1 MPIAKGRPQR
11 TRTARTG
18 SPRQDALRKSLLA
31 AGPVSSL
38 LYVAATDVLAASRW
52 DGYLRTE
59 QMVSELFAVGSPG
72 RDVLVPFTWLYTAL
86 FTAFG
91 VGVWNSV
98 HGNRALRIA
107 GGLLIADG
115 LWNIM
120 GALYPLTLG
129 DDASIPM
136 HILATNIQLALMVGA
151 MCFVA
156 AGFHGRMRWYS
167 ILSLLA
173 SALMGMVA
181 FMAAPGPNLVLG
193 IGERISIGAFLLWVA
208 VLAVAL
214 WRRPLPAPAE
224 ERRHQSAR

>member
-1 MPIAKGRPQR
+1 M
-11 TRTARTG
+11 
-18 SPRQDALRKSLLA
+18 
-31 AGPVSSL
+31 
-38 LYVAATDVLAASRW
+38 
-52 DGYLRTE
+52 
-59 QMVSELFAVGSPG
+59 
-72 RDVLVPFTWLYTAL
+72 
-86 FTAFG
+86 
-91 VGVWNSV
+91 SV

-107 GGLLIADG
+107 GGLLTAYG

-129 DDASIPM
+129 DETSVPM

-181 FMAAPGPNLVLG
+181 FMAAPRPNLVLG

-208 VLAVAL
+208 VQAAAL
-214 WRRPLPAPAE
+214 WRGPLPAPAE